1 VTDTA
6 ADPPS
11 PRAYACGH
19 GAARVPGGYASNVEA
34 VASFWELLG
43 FRRHVQLPP
52 EGEPGYV
59 GPTRDGSGELAV
71 THEQW
76 AADRYGLS
84 PGSGPRFEMYVY
96 VDDLEA
102 TLAGLTKAKV
112 AVLHEADDMPWGERI
127 ATVADPEGNPSLSAR
142 PSRGFSCH

>member
-1 VTDTA
+1 M
-6 ADPPS
+6 
-11 PRAYACGH
+11 AYA
-19 GAARVPGGYASNVEA
+19 SDVEA
-34 VASFWELLG
+34 LASFWERLG

-59 GPTRDGSGELAV
+59 GLTRDGPGELAV

-84 PGSGPRFEMYVY
+84 TGSGPRFEMYVY

-102 TLAGLTKAKV
+102 MLAWLTEAKV
-112 AVLHEADDMPWGERI
+112 TVL
-127 ATVADPEGNPSLSAR
+127 
-142 PSRGFSCH
+142 RG